1 MKLEKILQ
9 KNFSKKNKIIP
20 SKFHY
25 DLQGSR
31 YFEKITKTKEY
42 YITRIEKGILKK
54 IANEISLIFGN
65 NLTFVEFGSGS
76 TEKIRILLNDQVKF
90 YVPLDISFDFIN
102 KSSKKLFKSFP
113 NLKILPTYCDY
124 IKYIKFVA
132 THL

>member
-25 DLQGSR
+25 DLQGSK

-42 YITRIEKGILKK
+42 YITRTEKEILKK
-54 IANEISLIFGN
+54 IAKKINSIFGN

-76 TEKIRILLNDQVKF
+76 SEKVGILLNNQVKF

-102 KSSKKLFKSFP
+102 KSSRRLFKFFP
-113 NLKILPTYCDY
+113 
-124 IKYIKFVA
+124 KFKKFFISR
-132 THL
+132 LRRI